1 MIIKSHDIKN
11 YFSKNSI
18 FLFYGE
24 NDGLKDEIINNFFKK
39 NHIDAT
45 FNYSEKDIL
54 NNLDNFYNQ
63 IKSKSFFD
71 NKKLIIITDASDKIK
86 EEIENLL
93 ELKLD
98 DISIILVSNIL
109 EKKSKLRALFEKNN
123 KLITIPFYKENYKT
137 LGDLVRIFFK
147 KKNILTSQETINII
161 IEKSSGDRKNLNNE
175 LEKIENFLGSNKKLS
190 TVDVLK
196 LTNLSE
202 NYSITELVNNCL
214 AKNKKDTLKII
225 NENNFSPED
234 CIIITR
240 SMLYAAKR
248 LLKLLEKKDKISNL
262 EQLITSH
269 KPPIFWKDK
278 EIVKNQIKNW
288 ELGNIQDLIFKINE
302 IELLI
307 KKNTNTALNI
317 ILNFLIEECLSVSN

>member
-11 YFSKNSI
+11 YFTKNSI

-39 NHIDAT
+39 KHIDAT

-71 NKKLIIITDASDKIK
+71 NKKLIIITDTSDKIK

-109 EKKSKLRALFEKNN
+109 EKKSKLRTLFEKNN

-190 TVDVLK
+190 IEDVLK

-288 ELGNIQDLIFKINE
+288 KLGNIQDLIFKINE

-307 KKNTNTALNI
+307 KKNTNIALNI

>member
-1 MIIKSHDIKN
+1 MIIKSYDIKN
-11 YFSKNSI
+11 YLNKNSI

-24 NDGLKDEIINNFFKK
+24 NDGLKDEIIDNFFKK

-45 FNYSEKDIL
+45 FNYSEKNIL
-54 NNLDNFYNQ
+54 NNLDDFYNQ

-71 NKKLIIITDASDKIK
+71 DKKLIIISDATDKIK
-86 EEIENLL
+86 DEIENLL

-109 EKKSKLRALFEKNN
+109 EKRSKLRALFEKNN
-123 KLITIPFYKENYKT
+123 NLITIPFYKDNYKT
-137 LGDLVRIFFK
+137 LGDLIRIFLK

-190 TVDVLK
+190 TEDVLK

-214 AKNKKDTLKII
+214 AKNKKNTLKII

-240 SMLYAAKR
+240 SMLYSAKR

-262 EQLITSH
+262 EQLITAH

-278 EIVKNQIKNW
+278 EIIKNQIKNW
-288 ELGNIQDLIFKINE
+288 ELSGIQNLIFKINE
-302 IELLI
+302 IELLL
-307 KKNTNTALNI
+307 KKNTSTALNI
-317 ILNFLIEECLSVSN
+317 ILNFLIEECLSISN

>member
-11 YFSKNSI
+11 YFTKNSI

-71 NKKLIIITDASDKIK
+71 NKKLIIITDTSDKIK

-109 EKKSKLRALFEKNN
+109 EKKSKLRTLFEKNN

-288 ELGNIQDLIFKINE
+288 KLGNIQDLIFKINE

-307 KKNTNTALNI
+307 KKNTNIALNI

>member
-11 YFSKNSI
+11 YFTKKSI

-98 DISIILVSNIL
+98 DISIILVSKIL

-234 CIIITR
+234 CVIITR

-307 KKNTNTALNI
+307 KKNANTALNI

>member
-1 MIIKSHDIKN
+1 MIIKSYDIKN
-11 YFSKNSI
+11 YLNKNSI

-24 NDGLKDEIINNFFKK
+24 NDGLKDEIIDNFFKK

-45 FNYSEKDIL
+45 FNYSEKNIL
-54 NNLDNFYNQ
+54 NNLDDFYNQ

-71 NKKLIIITDASDKIK
+71 DKKLIIISDATDKIK
-86 EEIENLL
+86 DEIENLL

-109 EKKSKLRALFEKNN
+109 EKRSKLRALFEKNN
-123 KLITIPFYKENYKT
+123 NLITIPFYKDNYKT
-137 LGDLVRIFFK
+137 LGDLIRIFLK
-147 KKNILTSQETINII
+147 KKNISTSQETINII

-190 TVDVLK
+190 TEDVLK

-234 CIIITR
+234 CVIITR
-240 SMLYAAKR
+240 SMSYSAKR
-248 LLKLLEKKDKISNL
+248 LLKLVEKKDKTSNL
-262 EQLITSH
+262 EQLISSH

-278 EIVKNQIKNW
+278 EIIKNQIKNW
-288 ELGNIQDLIFKINE
+288 ELRNIQNLIFKINE
-302 IELLI
+302 IELLV
-307 KKNTNTALNI
+307 KKNANAALNI
-317 ILNFLIEECLSVSN
+317 LLNFLIEECLSISN